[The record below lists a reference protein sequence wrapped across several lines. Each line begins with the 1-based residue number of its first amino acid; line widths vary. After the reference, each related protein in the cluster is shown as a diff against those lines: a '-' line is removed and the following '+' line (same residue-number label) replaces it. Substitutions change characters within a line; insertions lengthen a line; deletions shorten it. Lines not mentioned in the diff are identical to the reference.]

1 MIHRLL
7 KQSKPA
13 SFLFMC
19 VFMVAW
25 VFVSTD
31 YSTAFLDLAGDF
43 TLKIILLLVILFL
56 LNFII
61 QKNKLTQGNHYALY
75 FFVLFWGLTSCQNLN
90 IKTLVAMLFLLLG
103 LRRILGLR
111 TLTDLRQKVF
121 DASFWFSIA
130 LFFEPVFM
138 PFFILIFIGLL
149 LYLGKPGRVWLV
161 PLFGF
166 FAVFF
171 PLFTWFF
178 WHNEIDNFVEIF
190 QLSNRFLYKTALPP
204 KTVEILG
211 FILLTGGLSVIFFY
225 KKMAQKSSVTRKS
238 RALIFYAWLLSC
250 ILCLLYYPVYPA
262 VLPLSLVFLT
272 IPCAALVEVL
282 PNLLWKEAW
291 LYACFLGVI
300 FIVFWRG
307 TSLF

>member
-13 SFLFMC
+13 SFLFMS

-25 VFVSTD
+25 LFVSAD
-31 YSTAFLDLAGDF
+31 YSKPFLDLAGDF
-43 TLKIILLLVILFL
+43 SLNIILLLAILFL

-61 QKNKLTQGNHYALY
+61 QKNKLTQDNHYALY
-75 FFVLFWGLTSCQNLN
+75 FFVLFWGLTSCQNLSIN
-90 IKTLVAMLFLLLG
+90 NLGAMLFLLLG

-149 LYLGKPGRVWLV
+149 LYLGKPSRLWFI
-161 PLFGF
+161 PFFGL

-171 PLFTWFF
+171 PLFAWFF
-178 WHNEIDNFVEIF
+178 WHNEVDHFIEIF
-190 QLSNRFLYKTALPP
+190 QLPTKFFYKTALPS

-250 ILCLLYYPVYPA
+250 ILCLLYFPVYPA
-262 VLPLSLVFLT
+262 ILPLSIVFLT
-272 IPCAALVEVL
+272 IPCAAFVEVL
-282 PNLLWKEAW
+282 PNRLWKEVW
-291 LYACFLGVI
+291 LYICFLVVI
-300 FIVFWRG
+300 FIVFGRD
-307 TSLF
+307 TSLL